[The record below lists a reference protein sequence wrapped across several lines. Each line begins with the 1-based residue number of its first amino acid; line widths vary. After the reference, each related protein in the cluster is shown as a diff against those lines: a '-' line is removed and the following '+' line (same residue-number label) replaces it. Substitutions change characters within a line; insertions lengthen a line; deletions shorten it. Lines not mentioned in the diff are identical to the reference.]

1 MMKTI
6 QWAQFTW
13 DLAKTS
19 PGRPALPPSFS
30 IRRATQDDE
39 EAIRSVILSAFT
51 LDSEWNSFF
60 FLVRP
65 LFETALDELFG
76 QNSEPLCLVVSHGP
90 RVIGASG
97 LSVER
102 DACNHLLT
110 GPCLSLEYRNRGIAS
125 AMLAHSL
132 SFLREAGLTSV
143 RGLTKEGTAAA
154 QFIYPKFGSAHAA
167 APDSLI
173 AELRKRRSE
182 PPKKKA

>member
-6 QWAQFTW
+6 LWAQFTW
-13 DLAKTS
+13 DLAKTA

-30 IRRATQDDE
+30 IRRATPGDE
-39 EAIRSVILSAFT
+39 EAIRSVTMSAFT
-51 LDSEWNSFF
+51 LDSEWHSFF

-65 LFETALDELFG
+65 MFETALEEIFSQDDD
-76 QNSEPLCLVVSHGP
+76 PLCLVVSHGP
-90 RVIGASG
+90 RIIGASG

-102 DACNHLLT
+102 DACSHLLT

-132 SFLREAGLTSV
+132 SFLREGGVTTA
-143 RGLTKEGTAAA
+143 RGITKEGTTAA
-154 QFIYPKFGSAHAA
+154 QFIYPKFGSTHAP
-167 APDSLI
+167 APEALI

-182 PPKKKA
+182 SPKNRG